1 MRRRRIR
8 PAPGRIP
15 ESDYHN
21 RVSDFFA
28 LPAGGARPPMLELQ
42 GAIWFRSGSQ
52 DWGGK
57 DRIALLAAIGEH
69 GSITAAAR
77 AVGISY
83 KAAWDAIDAMNNSAG
98 EPLVVRAAG
107 GKGGGGTRL
116 TARGEQLIRTY
127 RALEDEHRRFV
138 AQLSRLGEGVADD
151 IHLMRRMMIKTSA
164 RNKLFGR
171 VASVRGGAVND
182 EVVLE
187 LAGGQR
193 IVATITHESVETLEL
208 AEGVEAFALIK
219 ASSVLVGLPEP
230 GLRLSARNQL
240 AGVVARVMP
249 GAVNAE
255 VVIELDGGG
264 TVAAIVTNGS
274 VEALGLQAGVA
285 AVAIFKASSVI
296 LGVVG

>member
-1 MRRRRIR
+1 
-8 PAPGRIP
+8 
-15 ESDYHN
+15 
-21 RVSDFFA
+21 
-28 LPAGGARPPMLELQ
+28 MLELQ

-57 DRIALLAAIGEH
+57 DRIALLAAIGAH

-138 AQLSRLGEGVADD
+138 AQLSRLGEGAADD

-171 VASVRGGAVND
+171 VASVKGGAVND

-296 LGVVG
+296 LGIVG

>member
-1 MRRRRIR
+1 
-8 PAPGRIP
+8 
-15 ESDYHN
+15 
-21 RVSDFFA
+21 
-28 LPAGGARPPMLELQ
+28 MLELQ

-57 DRIALLAAIGEH
+57 DRIALLAAIGAH

-171 VASVRGGAVND
+171 VASVKGGAVND
-182 EVVLE
+182 EVELE

-240 AGVVARVMP
+240 PGVVARVMP

>member
-1 MRRRRIR
+1 
-8 PAPGRIP
+8 
-15 ESDYHN
+15 
-21 RVSDFFA
+21 
-28 LPAGGARPPMLELQ
+28 MLELQ

-57 DRIALLAAIGEH
+57 DRIALLAAIGEQ

-98 EPLVVRAAG
+98 EALVVRAAG

-138 AQLSRLGEGVADD
+138 AQLSRLGEGAADD

-182 EVVLE
+182 EIVLE
-187 LAGGQR
+187 LPGGQQV
-193 IVATITHESVETLEL
+193 VATITHESVETLEL
-208 AEGVEAFALIK
+208 AAGVEAFALIK
-219 ASSVLVGLPEP
+219 ASSVLVGLPDP
-230 GLRLSARNQL
+230 GMRLSARNQL
-240 AGVVARVMP
+240 PGVVSRVMP

-264 TVAAIVTNGS
+264 TIAAIVTNGS
-274 VEALGLQAGVA
+274 VEALGLQVGVPA
-285 AVAIFKASSVI
+285 LAVFKASSVI
-296 LGVVG
+296 IGVVA

>member
-1 MRRRRIR
+1 
-8 PAPGRIP
+8 
-15 ESDYHN
+15 
-21 RVSDFFA
+21 
-28 LPAGGARPPMLELQ
+28 MLELQ

-57 DRIALLAAIGEH
+57 DRIALLAAIGEQ

-127 RALEDEHRRFV
+127 RALEDEHRRFL
-138 AQLSRLGEGVADD
+138 AQLSRLGEGAAED

-187 LAGGQR
+187 LPGGQQV
-193 IVATITHESVETLEL
+193 VATITHESVETLEL

-219 ASSVLVGLPEP
+219 ASSVLVGLPAP
-230 GLRLSARNQL
+230 GMRLSARNQL
-240 AGVVARVMP
+240 PGVVSRVMP

-264 TVAAIVTNGS
+264 TIAAIVTNGS
-274 VEALGLQAGVA
+274 VEALGLQVGVPA
-285 AVAIFKASSVI
+285 LAVFKASSVI
-296 LGVVG
+296 LGVMA

>member
-1 MRRRRIR
+1 
-8 PAPGRIP
+8 
-15 ESDYHN
+15 
-21 RVSDFFA
+21 
-28 LPAGGARPPMLELQ
+28 MLELQ

-57 DRIALLAAIGEH
+57 DRIALLAAIGEQ

-127 RALEDEHRRFV
+127 RALEDEHRRFL
-138 AQLSRLGEGVADD
+138 AQLSRLGEGAAED

-187 LAGGQR
+187 LPGGQQV
-193 IVATITHESVETLEL
+193 VATITHESVETLEL

-219 ASSVLVGLPEP
+219 ASSVLVGLPDP
-230 GLRLSARNQL
+230 GMRLSARNQL
-240 AGVVARVMP
+240 PGVVSRVMP

-264 TVAAIVTNGS
+264 TIAAIVTNGS
-274 VEALGLQAGVA
+274 VEALGLQVGVPA
-285 AVAIFKASSVI
+285 LAVFKASSVI
-296 LGVVG
+296 LGVMA

>member
-1 MRRRRIR
+1 
-8 PAPGRIP
+8 
-15 ESDYHN
+15 
-21 RVSDFFA
+21 
-28 LPAGGARPPMLELQ
+28 MLELQ

-57 DRIALLAAIGEH
+57 DRIALLAAIGEQ

-116 TARGEQLIRTY
+116 TERGEQLIRTY
-127 RALEDEHRRFV
+127 RLLEAEHRRFV
-138 AQLSRLGEGVADD
+138 DHLGRLGEAAAEDLNV
-151 IHLMRRMMIKTSA
+151 MRRFMIKTSA

-171 VASVRGGAVND
+171 VANVRGGAVND
-182 EVVLE
+182 EVTLE
-187 LAGGQR
+187 LAGGQHV
-193 IVATITHESVETLEL
+193 VATITHESVETLEL
-208 AEGVEAFALIK
+208 KTGAEAFALIK
-219 ASSVLVGLPEP
+219 ASSVLIGLPDP
-230 GLRLSARNQL
+230 GMRLSARNQL
-240 AGVVARVMP
+240 PGVVSRVVP

-255 VVIELDGGG
+255 VVLDLDGGG

-274 VEALGLQAGVA
+274 VQALGLAQGVRA
-285 AVAIFKASSVI
+285 LAIFKASSVI

>member
-1 MRRRRIR
+1 
-8 PAPGRIP
+8 
-15 ESDYHN
+15 
-21 RVSDFFA
+21 
-28 LPAGGARPPMLELQ
+28 
-42 GAIWFRSGSQ
+42 
-52 DWGGK
+52 
-57 DRIALLAAIGEH
+57 
-69 GSITAAAR
+69 
-77 AVGISY
+77 
-83 KAAWDAIDAMNNSAG
+83 MNNSAG

-107 GKGGGGTRL
+107 GKGGGGTQL

-138 AQLSRLGEGVADD
+138 AQLSRLGEGAAED

-187 LAGGQR
+187 LPGGQQV
-193 IVATITHESVETLEL
+193 VATITHESVETLEL

-219 ASSVLVGLPEP
+219 ASSVLVGLPDP
-230 GLRLSARNQL
+230 GMRLSARNQL
-240 AGVVARVMP
+240 PGVVSRVMP

-264 TVAAIVTNGS
+264 TIAAIVTNGS
-274 VEALGLQAGVA
+274 VEALGLQVGVP
-285 AVAIFKASSVI
+285 AVAVFKASSVI
-296 LGVVG
+296 LGVVA

>member
-1 MRRRRIR
+1 
-8 PAPGRIP
+8 
-15 ESDYHN
+15 
-21 RVSDFFA
+21 
-28 LPAGGARPPMLELQ
+28 MLELQ

-57 DRIALLAAIGEH
+57 DRIALLAAIGEQ

-98 EPLVVRAAG
+98 EALVVRAAG
-107 GKGGGGTRL
+107 GKGGGGTQL

-127 RALEDEHRRFV
+127 RALEDEHRRFL
-138 AQLSRLGEGVADD
+138 AQLSRLGEGAAED

-187 LAGGQR
+187 LPGGQQV
-193 IVATITHESVETLEL
+193 VATITHESVETLEL

-219 ASSVLVGLPEP
+219 ASSVLVGLPDP
-230 GLRLSARNQL
+230 RMRLSARNQL
-240 AGVVARVMP
+240 PGVVSRVMP

-264 TVAAIVTNGS
+264 TIAAIVTNGS
-274 VEALGLQAGVA
+274 VEALGLQVGVP
-285 AVAIFKASSVI
+285 AVAVFKASSVI
-296 LGVVG
+296 LGVVA

>member
-1 MRRRRIR
+1 
-8 PAPGRIP
+8 
-15 ESDYHN
+15 
-21 RVSDFFA
+21 
-28 LPAGGARPPMLELQ
+28 MLELQ

-57 DRIALLAAIGEH
+57 DRIALLAAIGAH

-138 AQLSRLGEGVADD
+138 AQLSRLGEGAADD

-171 VASVRGGAVND
+171 VASVKGGAVND

-187 LAGGQR
+187 LPGGQR

-219 ASSVLVGLPEP
+219 ASSVLVGLPDP

-296 LGVVG
+296 LGVMG

>member
-1 MRRRRIR
+1 
-8 PAPGRIP
+8 
-15 ESDYHN
+15 
-21 RVSDFFA
+21 
-28 LPAGGARPPMLELQ
+28 MLELQ

-57 DRIALLAAIGEH
+57 DRIALLAAIGEQ

-107 GKGGGGTRL
+107 GKGGGGTQL

-127 RALEDEHRRFV
+127 RALEDEHRRFL
-138 AQLSRLGEGVADD
+138 AQLSRLGEGAAED

-187 LAGGQR
+187 LPGGQQV
-193 IVATITHESVETLEL
+193 VATITHESVETLEL

-219 ASSVLVGLPEP
+219 ASSVLVGLPDP
-230 GLRLSARNQL
+230 GMRLSARNQL
-240 AGVVARVMP
+240 PGVVSRVMP

-264 TVAAIVTNGS
+264 TIAAIVTNGS
-274 VEALGLQAGVA
+274 VEALGLQVGVP
-285 AVAIFKASSVI
+285 AVAVFKASSVI
-296 LGVVG
+296 LGVVA

>member
-1 MRRRRIR
+1 
-8 PAPGRIP
+8 
-15 ESDYHN
+15 
-21 RVSDFFA
+21 
-28 LPAGGARPPMLELQ
+28 MLELQ

-57 DRIALLAAIGEH
+57 DRIALLAAIGEQ

-127 RALEDEHRRFV
+127 RALEDEHRRFL
-138 AQLSRLGEGVADD
+138 AQLSRLGESAADD

-187 LAGGQR
+187 LRGGQR
-193 IVATITHESVETLEL
+193 VVATITHESVETLEL

-219 ASSVLVGLPEP
+219 ASSVLVGLPDP
-230 GLRLSARNQL
+230 GMRLSARNQL
-240 AGVVARVMP
+240 PGVVSRVMP

-264 TVAAIVTNGS
+264 TIAAIVTNGS
-274 VEALGLQAGVA
+274 VGALGLQVGVP
-285 AVAIFKASSVI
+285 AVAVFKASSVI
-296 LGVVG
+296 LGVVA

>member
-1 MRRRRIR
+1 
-8 PAPGRIP
+8 
-15 ESDYHN
+15 
-21 RVSDFFA
+21 
-28 LPAGGARPPMLELQ
+28 MLELQ

-57 DRIALLAAIGEH
+57 DRIALLAAIGAH

-98 EPLVVRAAG
+98 EALVVRAAG

-138 AQLSRLGEGVADD
+138 AQLSRLGEGAADD

-171 VASVRGGAVND
+171 VASVKGGAVND
-182 EVVLE
+182 EVELE

-208 AEGVEAFALIK
+208 AEGVEAFVLIK

-296 LGVVG
+296 LGVMG

>member
-1 MRRRRIR
+1 
-8 PAPGRIP
+8 
-15 ESDYHN
+15 
-21 RVSDFFA
+21 
-28 LPAGGARPPMLELQ
+28 MLELQ

-57 DRIALLAAIGEH
+57 DRIALLAAIGEQ

-127 RALEDEHRRFV
+127 RALEDEHRRFL
-138 AQLSRLGEGVADD
+138 AQLSRLGEGAAEDV
-151 IHLMRRMMIKTSA
+151 HLMRRMMIKTSA

-187 LAGGQR
+187 LPGGQR
-193 IVATITHESVETLEL
+193 VVATITHESVETLEL

-219 ASSVLVGLPEP
+219 ASSVLVGLPDP
-230 GLRLSARNQL
+230 GMRLSARNQL
-240 AGVVARVMP
+240 PGVVSRVMP

-264 TVAAIVTNGS
+264 TIAAIVTNGS
-274 VEALGLQAGVA
+274 VEALGLQVGLP
-285 AVAIFKASSVI
+285 AVALFKASSVI